1 VQSKTL
7 TKLIGFLAFVA
18 LVAGATVAAWDYES
32 TSSSRRGASWERIW
46 HGVLAMVGQED
57 DATGDMIWL
66 GRALGL
72 LAVALFVLYLVRRL
86 RAARP
91 EGTTPGG
98 QQYAPHQ
105 QYAPEQQYATQ
116 QYPAQQPQQQNAPQ
130 QYAPQQ
136 QYVPQPQ
143 AQWSGDAAPT
153 PPQPAPT
160 SAQSAPP
167 PVPAPSWGAVTS
179 GPTPLPVVP
188 PPAEEKPDPS
198 ATRQVII
205 PPLPPGWGRG

>member
-32 TSSSRRGASWERIW
+32 TSSSRRGESWERVW
-46 HGVLAMVGQED
+46 HGVLALVGQED
-57 DATGDMIWL
+57 GNATGDMIWI
-66 GRALGL
+66 GRGLGL

-86 RAARP
+86 RAAP
-91 EGTTPGG
+91 SAGTTSV
-98 QQYAPHQ
+98 QH
-105 QYAPEQQYATQ
+105 APEQQYAPQ
-116 QYPAQQPQQQNAPQ
+116 GYAPQEYAQQPP
-130 QYAPQQ
+130 
-136 QYVPQPQ
+136 V
-143 AQWSGDAAPT
+143 QWSGNAPAT
-153 PPQPAPT
+153 QSQP
-160 SAQSAPP
+160 QSAPP

-188 PPAEEKPDPS
+188 PPPPAAEEKEPDPS

-205 PPLPPGWGRG
+205 PPLPPNWGRS

>member
-32 TSSSRRGASWERIW
+32 TSSSRRGESWERIW
-46 HGVLAMVGQED
+46 HGVLALVGQEED
-57 DATGDMIWL
+57 TATGDMIWI
-66 GRALGL
+66 GRGLGL
-72 LAVALFVLYLVRRL
+72 LAVALFVLYVVRRL

-91 EGTTPGG
+91 ATSTPTEQAPEQHYAARQYAAPRYEQPQYEQLQY
-98 QQYAPHQ
+98 QQYA
-105 QYAPEQQYATQ
+105 
-116 QYPAQQPQQQNAPQ
+116 QQP
-130 QYAPQQ
+130 
-136 QYVPQPQ
+136 
-143 AQWSGDAAPT
+143 
-153 PPQPAPT
+153 PAPWSEEAIAT
-160 SAQSAPP
+160 KSQSQQAPP

-188 PPAEEKPDPS
+188 PPPAPEEEADPS

-205 PPLPPGWGRG
+205 PPLPPNWGRN